1 MVTVELVLVGVVVL
15 TFVCQVRGSG
25 RGCAAGGEAAE
36 RRGPRRRSRR
46 LELVEK
52 VITRAFR
59 GHFWGSVRRT
69 SRVPHGVTTS
79 VESPDVGLRTGVTRR
94 PLWAP

>member
-1 MVTVELVLVGVVVL
+1 MVTVELVLALVVFAVAL
-15 TFVCQVRGSG
+15 TLVCQVRGSG

-52 VITRAFR
+52 VISMAAVQGWHRTPRRRA
-59 GHFWGSVRRT
+59 V
-69 SRVPHGVTTS
+69 
-79 VESPDVGLRTGVTRR
+79 
-94 PLWAP
+94 